1 MNAIKL
7 ESTKP
12 HLTNEEV
19 SGMNATKLESI
30 ELGKEMEKSI
40 VLDRLSGTKNIFTK
54 FLEIPKGDDEP
65 TIVDHVIL
73 NKEFYDLFDIE
84 AHLAT
89 EKVSGMNGKLLESPE
104 VGKEMEKSIVLDH
117 WIGTK
122 IIFTEFLEISKG
134 DYESIVLDR
143 WSGTKNIFTE
153 FLEISKGADKSTI
166 VDQVIL
172 NKNFVQDEVVSL
184 PKWDEEHITE
194 FLEISKRV
202 DEPTIAYQVIQN
214 KNFVENFGVVAVLKN
229 QILRVTSLANEVVLG
244 MNTRKVECTEP
255 HLSIEEV
262 LGMNGTKLK
271 SVDLRNEME
280 KSIVLDR
287 LSGVKNIFTEFL
299 EISKG
304 DDELTITDQGVV
316 ADLKIQI
323 LRLQKENQILK
334 MKVQNV
340 SRLANEVVL
349 GMNTRKV
356 ECTEP
361 HLAIEEVLGMN
372 GTKHESVDL
381 RNEME
386 KSIVLDRLSGVKNI
400 FTKFLE
406 ISKRDDEPTIVDQ
419 GVVADLKNQILRLQK
434 ENQILKMKV
443 QNVSRLANEVV
454 LGMNTRKVECTE
466 PHLAIEEVLGMN
478 GTKLEFVD
486 LRNEMEK
493 GVVADLKNQI
503 LRLQKENQ
511 ILKMKVQ
518 NVSRLANEVVLG
530 MNTTKVECTEPH
542 LAIEEVLG
550 MNGTKLESVD
560 LRNEIEKS
568 IVLDR
573 LSGVK
578 NIFTKFLEISKRD
591 AEPTIVDQGVVAD
604 LKNQILRLQKENQI
618 LKMKVQNVS
627 RLANEVVLGMN
638 TRKVECTEPHL
649 AIEEVLGM
657 NGTKLESVDLRNEME
672 KSIVLDRLS
681 GVKNIFTKFLE
692 ISKRDGEPTIVDQ
705 GVVADLKNQILRLQK
720 ENQILKMKV
729 QNVSRLANEVV
740 LGMNTTKVECTEP
753 HLAIEEVLGM
763 NGTKLESVDLRN
775 EMEKSIVLD
784 RLSGVKNIFTKFLE
798 ISKRDDEI
806 NVSRL
811 ANEVVLGMNTRKVE
825 CTEPHL
831 AIEEVLGMNGTK
843 LESVDLRNEMEK
855 SIVLDRLSGV
865 KNIFTKF
872 LEISKRDDEP
882 TIVDQGVVAD
892 LKNQILRLQKENQ
905 ILKMKVQNV
914 SRLANE
920 VVLGMNTRKVECT
933 EPHLAI
939 EEVLGMNGTKLESV
953 DLRNEMEK
961 SIVLDRLSGV
971 KNIFTK
977 FLEISKRDDESVIFL
992 ANQVVFGVNTRKLE
1006 STKPHLNSEEVS
1018 GMNGT
1023 KLEFVEL
1030 GKEMEKNIVL
1040 DRLSGMKNIFTKFL
1054 EISKGDDEPTSV
1066 DQGVVADLKNQILR
1080 LQKENQIL
1088 TMKSTIVDQV
1098 ILNKNFVEDEVVSIP
1113 KSIVLD
1119 RWSGTKNIFT
1129 EFLEISK
1136 GADEPTIVYQV
1147 ILNKNFVDNFTRK
1160 LVSIEPYLITEE
1172 VLGMNGT
1179 KLEFV
1184 EVGKEMEKSIVL
1196 DRLSWTKN
1204 ICTEFREIS
1213 KGADEP
1219 TTVDEVMLN
1228 KNSVEDEVISLSK
1241 NDKLEALP

>member
-1 MNAIKL
+1 
-7 ESTKP
+7 
-12 HLTNEEV
+12 
-19 SGMNATKLESI
+19 
-30 ELGKEMEKSI
+30 
-40 VLDRLSGTKNIFTK
+40 
-54 FLEIPKGDDEP
+54 
-65 TIVDHVIL
+65 
-73 NKEFYDLFDIE
+73 
-84 AHLAT
+84 
-89 EKVSGMNGKLLESPE
+89 
-104 VGKEMEKSIVLDH
+104 
-117 WIGTK
+117 
-122 IIFTEFLEISKG
+122 
-134 DYESIVLDR
+134 
-143 WSGTKNIFTE
+143 
-153 FLEISKGADKSTI
+153 
-166 VDQVIL
+166 
-172 NKNFVQDEVVSL
+172 
-184 PKWDEEHITE
+184 
-194 FLEISKRV
+194 
-202 DEPTIAYQVIQN
+202 
-214 KNFVENFGVVAVLKN
+214 
-229 QILRVTSLANEVVLG
+229 

-304 DDELTITDQGVV
+304 DDEGVV

-386 KSIVLDRLSGVKNI
+386 K
-400 FTKFLE
+400 
-406 ISKRDDEPTIVDQ
+406 

-560 LRNEIEKS
+560 LRNEIEK
-568 IVLDR
+568 
-573 LSGVK
+573 
-578 NIFTKFLEISKRD
+578 
-591 AEPTIVDQGVVAD
+591 GVVAD

-672 KSIVLDRLS
+672 K
-681 GVKNIFTKFLE
+681 
-692 ISKRDGEPTIVDQ
+692 

-798 ISKRDDEI
+798 ISKRDDE
-806 NVSRL
+806 
-811 ANEVVLGMNTRKVE
+811 
-825 CTEPHL
+825 
-831 AIEEVLGMNGTK
+831 
-843 LESVDLRNEMEK
+843 
-855 SIVLDRLSGV
+855 
-865 KNIFTKF
+865 
-872 LEISKRDDEP
+872 
-882 TIVDQGVVAD
+882 
-892 LKNQILRLQKENQ
+892 
-905 ILKMKVQNV
+905 
-914 SRLANE
+914 
-920 VVLGMNTRKVECT
+920 
-933 EPHLAI
+933 
-939 EEVLGMNGTKLESV
+939 
-953 DLRNEMEK
+953 
-961 SIVLDRLSGV
+961 
-971 KNIFTK
+971 
-977 FLEISKRDDESVIFL
+977 
-992 ANQVVFGVNTRKLE
+992 VVF
-1006 STKPHLNSEEVS
+1006 
-1018 GMNGT
+1018 
-1023 KLEFVEL
+1023 
-1030 GKEMEKNIVL
+1030 
-1040 DRLSGMKNIFTKFL
+1040 
-1054 EISKGDDEPTSV
+1054 
-1066 DQGVVADLKNQILR
+1066 
-1080 LQKENQIL
+1080 
-1088 TMKSTIVDQV
+1088 
-1098 ILNKNFVEDEVVSIP
+1098 
-1113 KSIVLD
+1113 
-1119 RWSGTKNIFT
+1119 
-1129 EFLEISK
+1129 
-1136 GADEPTIVYQV
+1136 
-1147 ILNKNFVDNFTRK
+1147 
-1160 LVSIEPYLITEE
+1160 
-1172 VLGMNGT
+1172 
-1179 KLEFV
+1179 
-1184 EVGKEMEKSIVL
+1184 
-1196 DRLSWTKN
+1196 
-1204 ICTEFREIS
+1204 
-1213 KGADEP
+1213 
-1219 TTVDEVMLN
+1219 
-1228 KNSVEDEVISLSK
+1228 
-1241 NDKLEALP
+1241 